1 MDKRLLLLNFLEICR
16 LKMSDFRSLYFVI
29 DHLFMKLFKT
39 SNMNTVID
47 CQQFLT
53 LSYHSC

>member
-47 CQQFLT
+47 CQQ
-53 LSYHSC
+53 